1 MVRVPSNRQEEY
13 EKFSHKVKQVYD
25 DSKQRYGAVKIC
37 HILNSSGIPCSVKRV
52 QRHMA
57 NQGLRSV
64 VVKKYNHHANHG
76 TVPNDK
82 ANILGRDFEAETIH
96 QKWCT
101 DITYIHVLKEGWT
114 YLACVMDLYSRKII
128 GYAYGLSM
136 TAELAV
142 EAVKNACLNVKPNA
156 KEVTLTKETN
166 SQAGSISGDLPKSLT
181 SLADSL
187 IAANMGDKDV
197 SAVSPATSVEDKNA
211 MFPVENESWSSKL
224 TADDVESKEVVD
236 NGSSYVITLYIKAD
250 EPSTDTA
257 HGNGHNGKV
266 FSVVM
271 PSIVTDNA
279 GGAAK
284 IIKDVKTGHSDGYVK
299 ITVDKASG
307 NVTEATYYFVW
318 TLSLT
323 ALSANVSIP
332 FGLEKNFTIAW

>member
-1 MVRVPSNRQEEY
+1 
-13 EKFSHKVKQVYD
+13 
-25 DSKQRYGAVKIC
+25 
-37 HILNSSGIPCSVKRV
+37 
-52 QRHMA
+52 
-57 NQGLRSV
+57 
-64 VVKKYNHHANHG
+64 
-76 TVPNDK
+76 
-82 ANILGRDFEAETIH
+82 
-96 QKWCT
+96 
-101 DITYIHVLKEGWT
+101 
-114 YLACVMDLYSRKII
+114 
-128 GYAYGLSM
+128 
-136 TAELAV
+136 
-142 EAVKNACLNVKPNA
+142 
-156 KEVTLTKETN
+156 
-166 SQAGSISGDLPKSLT
+166 
-181 SLADSL
+181 
-187 IAANMGDKDV
+187 MGDKDV

-211 MFPVENESWSSKL
+211 MFPVENENWSSQL
-224 TADDVESKEVVD
+224 TADDIESKEVVD

-279 GGAAK
+279 GPAAK
-284 IIKDVKTGHSDGYVK
+284 LIKDVKTGHSDGYVK

>member
-1 MVRVPSNRQEEY
+1 MSKKEKIPSTPEMRAQKLARSA
-13 EKFSHKVKQVYD
+13 EKRKIFGKTFEKAFGIMLALLLVYSVCSIAFKPATATVAPSAGTQTSSGSSSD
-25 DSKQRYGAVKIC
+25 NAASASSD
-37 HILNSSGIPCSVKRV
+37 NSSAAQGNAAAPTELSASSSVED
-52 QRHMA
+52 
-57 NQGLRSV
+57 V
-64 VVKKYNHHANHG
+64 VNYFN
-76 TVPNDK
+76 K
-82 ANILGRDFEAETIH
+82 AIN
-96 QKWCT
+96 
-101 DITYIHVLKEGWT
+101 
-114 YLACVMDLYSRKII
+114 
-128 GYAYGLSM
+128 
-136 TAELAV
+136 
-142 EAVKNACLNVKPNA
+142 NVKPNA
-156 KEVTLTKETN
+156 KEITLTKETN

-236 NGSSYVITLYIKAD
+236 NGSSYVITLNIKAD

>member
-1 MVRVPSNRQEEY
+1 MSKKEKIPSTPEMRAQKLARNA
-13 EKFSHKVKQVYD
+13 EKRKIFGKTFEKAFGIMLALLLVY
-25 DSKQRYGAVKIC
+25 SVCSIAFKPATATVAPSAGTQT
-37 HILNSSGIPCSVKRV
+37 SSGSSSGSSSSGSSSSGSSSTGSASSFATFDNAVFASSDYFSATKCSS
-52 QRHMA
+52 A
-57 NQGLRSV
+57 AQGNAAAPTALSATSSV
-64 VVKKYNHHANHG
+64 EDVVNYFN
-76 TVPNDK
+76 K
-82 ANILGRDFEAETIH
+82 AIN
-96 QKWCT
+96 
-101 DITYIHVLKEGWT
+101 
-114 YLACVMDLYSRKII
+114 
-128 GYAYGLSM
+128 
-136 TAELAV
+136 
-142 EAVKNACLNVKPNA
+142 NVKPNA

-197 SAVSPATSVEDKNA
+197 STVSPATSVEDKNA
-211 MFPVENESWSSKL
+211 MFPVENENWSSQL
-224 TADDVESKEVVD
+224 TADDIESKEVVD

-279 GGAAK
+279 GPAAK
-284 IIKDVKTGHSDGYVK
+284 FIKDVKTGHSDGYVK

>member
-1 MVRVPSNRQEEY
+1 MSKKEKIPSTPEMRAQKLARNA
-13 EKFSHKVKQVYD
+13 EKRKIFGKTFEKAFGIMLALLLVYSVCSIAFKPATATVAPSAGTQASSGSSSGSSSSGSSSSGSASSSASSD
-25 DSKQRYGAVKIC
+25 NTASASSD
-37 HILNSSGIPCSVKRV
+37 NSSAAQGNAAAPTELSASSSVED
-52 QRHMA
+52 
-57 NQGLRSV
+57 V
-64 VVKKYNHHANHG
+64 VNYFN
-76 TVPNDK
+76 K
-82 ANILGRDFEAETIH
+82 AIN
-96 QKWCT
+96 
-101 DITYIHVLKEGWT
+101 
-114 YLACVMDLYSRKII
+114 
-128 GYAYGLSM
+128 
-136 TAELAV
+136 
-142 EAVKNACLNVKPNA
+142 NVKPNA

-236 NGSSYVITLYIKAD
+236 NGSSYVITLNIKAD

-279 GGAAK
+279 GPAAS

-323 ALSANVSIP
+323 ALSKNVSIP

>member
-1 MVRVPSNRQEEY
+1 MSKKEKIPSTPEMRAQKLARSA
-13 EKFSHKVKQVYD
+13 EKRKIFGKTFEKAFGIMLALLLVYSVCSIAFKPATATVAPSAGTQTSSGSSSGSSSSGSSSSGSSSSGSASSSASSD
-25 DSKQRYGAVKIC
+25 NTASASSD
-37 HILNSSGIPCSVKRV
+37 NSSAAQGNAAAPTELSASSSVED
-52 QRHMA
+52 
-57 NQGLRSV
+57 V
-64 VVKKYNHHANHG
+64 VNYFN
-76 TVPNDK
+76 K
-82 ANILGRDFEAETIH
+82 AIN
-96 QKWCT
+96 
-101 DITYIHVLKEGWT
+101 
-114 YLACVMDLYSRKII
+114 
-128 GYAYGLSM
+128 
-136 TAELAV
+136 
-142 EAVKNACLNVKPNA
+142 NVKPNA

-166 SQAGSISGDLPKSLT
+166 SQAGNISGDLPKTLT
-181 SLADSL
+181 SMADSL
-187 IAANMGDKDV
+187 VSANMGDKDL
-197 SAVSPATSVEDKNA
+197 SGVSPATSVEDKNA

-224 TADDVESKEVVD
+224 TADDIESKEVVD

-257 HGNGHNGKV
+257 HGNGHNGKI

-279 GGAAK
+279 GPAAS

-323 ALSANVSIP
+323 ALSKNVSIP